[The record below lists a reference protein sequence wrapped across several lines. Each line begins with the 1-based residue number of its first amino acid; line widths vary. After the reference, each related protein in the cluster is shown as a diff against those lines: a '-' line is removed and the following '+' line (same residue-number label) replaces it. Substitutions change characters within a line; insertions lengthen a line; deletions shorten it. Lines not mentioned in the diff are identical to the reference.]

1 LNFLDRVSQNTQIS
15 NFMTIRPVG
24 AELFHADRDMTVAFG
39 NFVNA
44 PKKILNLR
52 KTTRSSHK
60 TNKKP
65 IAANNNN
72 VS

>member
-1 LNFLDRVSQNTQIS
+1 
-15 NFMTIRPVG
+15 MTIRPVG
-24 AELFHADRDMTVAFG
+24 AELFHADRDMTVAFA
-39 NFVNA
+39 NFGNA

-52 KTTRSSHK
+52 KKTRSSHK
-60 TNKKP
+60 TTNKKP